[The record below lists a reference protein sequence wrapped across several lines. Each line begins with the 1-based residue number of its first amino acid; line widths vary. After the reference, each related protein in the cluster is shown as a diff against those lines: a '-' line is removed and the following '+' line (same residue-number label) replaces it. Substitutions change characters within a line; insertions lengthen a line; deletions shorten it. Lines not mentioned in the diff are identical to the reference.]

1 MENTTMIETQH
12 IFDLLEQTGMYVCF
26 EFQGASIGF
35 YCDDDDFIEWFSKYF
50 DGYFVTSK
58 RKSADAVIYSTQD
71 DRLFHTFRAQI
82 TPSHMPDPE
91 DYVELQLQAQA
102 SLIYQREVDKKNRVD
117 ETCYIVAQAER
128 RVLIASPGTVNARRA
143 TVKRTIRNMMK
154 LLLIERGW
162 LPVHASACVKNGV
175 GICLLGGKFAGK
187 TSTLLNLLSLPDT
200 DLVSND
206 TLFIRDAGNYLEG
219 CGFPNKAGIRIGTLL
234 ANPSLLSWIE
244 KTTETFYPQID
255 IETIREILMV
265 TPPAELSNR
274 PEKIILLPT
283 ELVKLLQI
291 SIEQITPIQHF
302 IVVQFDPTLDS
313 SQLVPID
320 KEQIISHLAPH
331 FRSLST
337 GKQHFLH
344 MLFSFDETVLRMK
357 FISLLTKY
365 TSEIS
370 MQILAQNAG
379 TNAHSQALVDTL
391 VGAYIPAT
399 QEETVVSTTGPLE

>member
-1 MENTTMIETQH
+1 MENTTMVETQH
-12 IFDLLEQTGMYVCF
+12 VFDLLEQTGMYVCF

-35 YCDDDDFIEWFSKYF
+35 YCDEDDFIDWFSKYF
-50 DGYFVTSK
+50 GGYFVTSK
-58 RKSADAVIYSTQD
+58 RKSPDVVIYSTQD
-71 DRLFHTFRAQI
+71 DRLLHSFRAQI
-82 TPSHMPDPE
+82 APSDMSNTE
-91 DYVELQLQAQA
+91 DYRELQLQAQT
-102 SLIYQREVDKKNRVD
+102 SLVYQREVDKKNRME
-117 ETCYIVAQAER
+117 ETYYIVAQAGR
-128 RVLIASPGTVNARRA
+128 RVLIASSGIVDARRA
-143 TVKRTIRNMMK
+143 TAKRTIRNMMK

-162 LPVHASACVKNGV
+162 LPVHASACVKNGI

-244 KTTETFYPQID
+244 KMTETFYPQID

-265 TPPAELSNR
+265 TPPAELSSR
-274 PEKIILLPT
+274 PEKLILLST
-283 ELVKLLQI
+283 ELVELLHI
-291 SIEQITPIQHF
+291 SIEQIVPIQHF
-302 IVVQFDPTLDS
+302 IVVQFDPTLDT

-331 FRSLST
+331 FRSLGK
-337 GKQHFLH
+337 GKQRFLH
-344 MLFSFDETVLRMK
+344 MLFDFDDTGLRMK

-365 TSEIS
+365 MSEVS
-370 MQILAQNAG
+370 MQILSQNAG
-379 TNAHSQALVDTL
+379 TNAHSQALIDAL
-391 VGAYIPAT
+391 VGEYTPAI
-399 QEETVVSTTGPLE
+399 QEETVVSRTGPLE